1 MTNFGFESLTQTEA
15 LTTTCGTFSEDTKGP
30 PFGSSQKSDTMA
42 HFKLS
47 NASITSH
54 THKVHAKQNFHEEN
68 NSGMSL
74 KGDLRPPKGTF
85 KAGKPGDIQPCKHQ
99 EKGQI
104 RDQMLSYCFNLLT
117 PRSQESGRY
126 KETSQQSLE
135 QLESRLQTKADRRDP
150 EEGEFFAQAKARLV
164 FDN

>member
-1 MTNFGFESLTQTEA
+1 
-15 LTTTCGTFSEDTKGP
+15 
-30 PFGSSQKSDTMA
+30 
-42 HFKLS
+42 
-47 NASITSH
+47 
-54 THKVHAKQNFHEEN
+54 
-68 NSGMSL
+68 MSL

-104 RDQMLSYCFNLLT
+104 RDQMLT